1 MSTTRNILERVS
13 HHVEESMGVREATPR
28 PRLSPVPSQKDIG
41 RRPLRGA
48 GTLDIKLAIPDPD
61 QPRSTLSPDELA
73 GLAESLRT
81 QGQLQPI
88 NVRWSEENQKWVIIA
103 GERRWRAA
111 QIAGLSTINCIFH
124 DQPLTKS
131 QVLELQLIENL
142 QREDIRPVEE
152 ARAFET
158 LMSLNGWTG
167 KQLAESLRIPASK
180 VSRALALLTLPT
192 EVQEQVDS
200 GKLPARTAYEL
211 SRADNPEQQQQLVT
225 LAANGQLTNT
235 QAASSV
241 RGRRRRTHDRSTSQR
256 QVFYADNG
264 WQVAV
269 TAAAPGS
276 YHDIEHALQQALE
289 EVRLRIANNIR
300 L

>member
-13 HHVEESMGVREATPR
+13 NHVEESMGVRESVPR
-28 PRLSPVPSQKDIG
+28 PKLSPVPSQKDIG
-41 RRPLRGA
+41 RRPLRGV
-48 GTLDIKLAIPDPD
+48 GTLDITLAIPDPD
-61 QPRSTLSPDELA
+61 QPRTSFDSEELA

-81 QGQLQPI
+81 KGQLQPI
-88 NVRWSEENQKWVIIA
+88 NVRWSEDLQKWVIIA

-111 QIAGLSTINCIFH
+111 QIAGLSTINCVFH

-142 QREDIRPVEE
+142 QREDIRPIEE
-152 ARAFET
+152 AHAFET

-180 VSRALALLTLPT
+180 VSRALALLTLPA
-192 EVQEQVDS
+192 EVQLQVDS
-200 GKLPARTAYEL
+200 GQVPARTAYEL
-211 SRADNPEQQQQLVT
+211 SRVENTAQQQKMAT
-225 LAANGQLTNT
+225 LAANGQLTNI
-235 QAASSV
+235 QVAGSV
-241 RGRRRRTHDRSTSQR
+241 RHRKRRTHDRSTSQR
-256 QVFYADNG
+256 QVFFADNG